1 MSKERLKPEGDYL
14 RKDFIIRLI
23 AGVRKQIEK
32 DPREIKIR
40 EELGEDGISARWV
53 DAASLCSV
61 IEKDVLGYKN

>member
-1 MSKERLKPEGDYL
+1 MSNEKLKPEGDYL

-40 EELGEDGISARWV
+40 EELGEDCISAKWI
-53 DAASLCSV
+53 DASTLCRV
-61 IEKDVLGYKN
+61 IEKDVLGHKN